1 MDIHFRDT
9 VLADLYEGKPVTDKR
24 FKSNKGL
31 VSKYLKT
38 VDKLKYA
45 TEIEDLFRLNSLRY
59 EKLVGD
65 KLGLSSVRIDDQYR
79 LIFEEITDPDTQ
91 QVVVLALEEISNHY
105 S

>member
-1 MDIHFRDT
+1 MDIQFRDT
-9 VLADLYEGKPVTDKR
+9 VLADLYEGKPVADKR

-31 VSKYLKT
+31 VGKYIKT

-45 TEIEDLFRLNSLRY
+45 TKIEDLFRLNSLNY

-65 KLGLSSVRIDDQYR
+65 QIGLSSVRIDAKYR
-79 LIFEEITDPDTQ
+79 LIFEEITDLATQ
-91 QVVVLALEEISNHY
+91 QVTILALDEISNHY